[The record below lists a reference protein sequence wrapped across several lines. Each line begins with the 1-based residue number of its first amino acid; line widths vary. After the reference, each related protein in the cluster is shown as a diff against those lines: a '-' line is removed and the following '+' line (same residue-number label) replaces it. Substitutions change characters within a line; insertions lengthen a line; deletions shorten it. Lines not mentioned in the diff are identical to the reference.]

1 MKSTT
6 TSKNNR
12 VMTIKELFALPQSEL
27 EAILKGYTLVKESE
41 PAPKKRVEKRETSKK
56 ESPKTTKKAT
66 TSWSPEW
73 TAYKK
78 GTIDIATYNAII
90 AGKTSLD
97 EVLAKKRETTR
108 ETTRKTTRK
117 TSKKAWKVRTVEED
131 GKQVHIVTKPAKKRA
146 KKQAKK
152 AWVAPVKVE
161 RTEDDFSKYNF

>member
-1 MKSTT
+1 MTKLATKS
-6 TSKNNR
+6 NNY
-12 VMTIKELFALPQSEL
+12 VTLKDFLKMTRAEQEALLSGVQM
-27 EAILKGYTLVKESE
+27 
-41 PAPKKRVEKRETSKK
+41 PAQPKKRVEKREASKK
-56 ESPKTTKKAT
+56 ESPKT

-97 EVLAKKRETTR
+97 EVLAKKREA
-108 ETTRKTTRK
+108 TRKTTRK